1 VSAKNGSFGFAKVRA
16 RVMEQ
21 NQMCHLWVSLRILK
35 FLRVGK
41 VLIEGTEFSY
51 HDEVFLEAGISP
63 VITS

>member
-1 VSAKNGSFGFAKVRA
+1 VSTKNGSFGFAKVRA
-16 RVMEQ
+16 RVREE
-21 NQMCHLWVSLRILK
+21 NQMCHLCVGLRILK
-35 FLRVGK
+35 FLCAGK